1 MSDRPS
7 HPAHPALTAFWD
19 GLTGIR
25 LSTALGIF
33 AFALAEL
40 ALLAALVTP
49 DRVAALPAGVV
60 ARHGGDDGASTTV
73 AALQMARTAGARP
86 TVVLVGASSLREAL
100 LDAESLR
107 TDLAG
112 RLGVAED
119 RLEVHDLTTSGQE
132 LFESLA
138 LLDLLP
144 AETPGVLVIG
154 AGAARLMRPRA
165 TTLDR
170 FEHPDLAIDAP
181 ALDARGAELGFTP
194 PHRSGVYLLDHLQ
207 FYVTR
212 PQLLWRPFTGPIAL
226 ARHRYLGR
234 TPWTEKRWVKGLD
247 TLVAL
252 LDDPT
257 PVTEANLGALSAAL
271 PRLAAGGRRS
281 VVLLDAVMHP
291 RARERVGPLVA
302 GVEAR
307 VREMAGRHGAQ
318 YLSLDAEARIE
329 PGDFYDH
336 THFVTETAMQRYQ
349 SALAGH
355 LAPLLRPCVT
365 TPGAGCRP

>member
-1 MSDRPS
+1 MSDRSPLS
-7 HPAHPALTAFWD
+7 AFMD

-49 DRVAALPAGVV
+49 DRIAALPAGVV
-60 ARHGGDDGASTTV
+60 ARHAGDDGASTTV

-86 TVVLVGASSLREAL
+86 AVVLVGASSLREAL
-100 LDAESLR
+100 VGAESLR
-107 TDLAG
+107 ADLAG

-144 AETPGVLVIG
+144 PETPGVLVIG

-170 FEHPDLAIDAP
+170 FEHPNLAIDAP

-194 PHRSGVYLLDHLQ
+194 PHRAGVYLLDHLQ

-212 PQLLWRPFTGPIAL
+212 PQLLWRPFTGPITL

-234 TPWTEKRWVKGLD
+234 TPWTERRWVKGLD

-252 LDDPT
+252 LDDPS
-257 PVTEANLGALSAAL
+257 PITEANLTALSGRAA
-271 PRLAAGGRRS
+271 PARGGRAAQRRAAGRR
-281 VVLLDAVMHP
+281 DAPPGP
-291 RARERVGPLVA
+291 RARRPPWWPRSRPACAPWRPGT
-302 GVEAR
+302 R
-307 VREMAGRHGAQ
+307 RSM
-318 YLSLDAEARIE
+318 SLWM
-329 PGDFYDH
+329 P
-336 THFVTETAMQRYQ
+336 
-349 SALAGH
+349 
-355 LAPLLRPCVT
+355 RPASSPATSTT
-365 TPGAGCRP
+365 TPTS